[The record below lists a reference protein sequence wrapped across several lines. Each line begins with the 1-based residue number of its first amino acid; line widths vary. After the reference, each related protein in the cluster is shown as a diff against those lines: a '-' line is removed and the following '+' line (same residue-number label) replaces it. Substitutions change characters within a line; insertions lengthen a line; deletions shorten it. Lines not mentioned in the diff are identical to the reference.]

1 MERPALRME
10 SQIVASLMQSRSIT
24 RERSATLSL
33 GVGRAGRLLSGCK
46 GSYMETR
53 FSLTE
58 FGHEYNTVDSVDVSG
73 ATRKK
78 LQDGVVSKPC
88 DACNHEPD

>member
-33 GVGRAGRLLSGCK
+33 GVGLAGRVLSGFK
-46 GSYMETR
+46 GSWLETR

-58 FGHEYNTVDSVDVSG
+58 FGNEYNTVDSVDVSG
-73 ATRKK
+73 ATKEASRWCRFET
-78 LQDGVVSKPC
+78 L
-88 DACNHEPD
+88 